1 MVEVIAKTTQEWA
14 LPRRPSVWSR
24 AGALWPTQASPLHRR
39 LGQAIPGYKNYVSID
54 GGMTDNP
61 RFALYGAKYTLY
73 NAGKM
78 NQPKT
83 LTADVVGRCE
93 SGDIIQKDVALAE
106 TQRGDTV
113 AVLTTGAYNYSMASN
128 YNRVCRPALVM
139 VQSDRTYVAVRR
151 ETLEYLTQNDV

>member
-1 MVEVIAKTTQEWA
+1 MTNRKILYAYQI
-14 LPRRPSVWSR
+14 RD
-24 AGALWPTQASPLHRR
+24 GAL
-39 LGQAIPGYKNYVSID
+39 AIVPEEQQVVL
-54 GGMTDNP
+54 MV
-61 RFALYGAKYTLY
+61 YTLY

-83 LTADVVGRCE
+83 LTADVVGRCCE